1 MTVNIISLLV
11 GLLAL
16 IPLGAYFLHWKFYS
30 PKPFIRVSGEQSG
43 DPIQIPEKNT
53 IFFAVSTK
61 SDRKSVLCEVWVSF
75 NPDEV
80 DLSKTK
86 GAEQSVIVDNKYP
99 LALLFPEKRIIVKG
113 HLQGNYFDYKAKKPE
128 FSAKFIINSEIETT
142 ELPFLLNMFP
152 ARKLRTE
159 RIVRFK
165 VTQGYTADLK
175 RDGLLLLPKESVHLE
190 GVQSQ
195 EEVYAATSKGIA
207 SLKVIELIDDEKS
220 Q

>member
-1 MTVNIISLLV
+1 MTFNIISLLV

-43 DPIQIPEKNT
+43 DPIQIPEKST

-61 SDRKSVLCEVWVSF
+61 SVRKSVLCGVWVSF

-80 DLSKTK
+80 DLSKTR
-86 GAEQSVIVDNKYP
+86 GAEQRVIVDNKYP

-113 HLQGNYFDYKAKKPE
+113 HLQGNYFDYEEKKPE

-165 VTQGYTADLK
+165 VTQGYTVDLK

-195 EEVYAATSKGIA
+195 GEVYAATSKGIA
-207 SLKVIELIDDEKS
+207 SLKVIELIDDAKS